1 MDISQSP
8 HTKTKLSRE
17 NNCSGLYHPPPPK
30 QKMFILVLPLRHKLI
45 NISTCDSSI
54 LGAVLIVMGLYSVL
68 WGKYKEYKE
77 KEAIEEPEA
86 VKEGGDHNKG
96 RMATVMEDIEANGIE
111 MPKNETNREFVP
123 VLAISAPIPQPPMI
137 AVEIPKA

>member
-1 MDISQSP
+1 MQGTIPPSP
-8 HTKTKLSRE
+8 TKTKNVYFS
-17 NNCSGLYHPPPPK
+17 
-30 QKMFILVLPLRHKLI
+30 LPLRHKLI
-45 NISTCDSSI
+45 NISTCDSSV

-77 KEAIEEPEA
+77 KEAIEEIPEV
-86 VKEGGDHNKG
+86 VKEGGDHNNG

-111 MPKNETNREFVP
+111 MTKNETNREFVP

-137 AVEIPKA
+137 AVETPKA

>member
-1 MDISQSP
+1 
-8 HTKTKLSRE
+8 
-17 NNCSGLYHPPPPK
+17 
-30 QKMFILVLPLRHKLI
+30 MFILVLPLRHKLI
-45 NISTCDSSI
+45 NISTCDSSV

-77 KEAIEEPEA
+77 KEAIEEIPEA
-86 VKEGGDHNKG
+86 VKEGGDHNNG
-96 RMATVMEDIEANGIE
+96 RIATVMEDIEANGIE

-137 AVEIPKA
+137 AVETPKA